1 MLLGGGPHT
10 GDHPMTDL
18 PQLAQTEATLKALHD
33 LIGASLKEVKAQ
45 MQDALEAT
53 GATRVDA
60 IVPDGTK
67 VGTIYRPTTSTEA
80 RITDPEKYLQ
90 WVREHAP
97 EGTIVSRIVTEVR
110 ASYTKALLAEL
121 TAAGTLVWCDKDTGE
136 LHDVPGVE
144 IVPTRSTTHSVR
156 LTKDGP
162 EKIAAAWRNGELAH
176 LDVLPQL
183 TAGGEQ

>member
-1 MLLGGGPHT
+1 
-10 GDHPMTDL
+10 MTDL

-53 GATRVDA
+53 SATRIDA
-60 IVPDGTK
+60 KVPDGTK
-67 VGTIYRPTTSTEA
+67 VGTIYRPTASTEA
-80 RITDPEKYLQ
+80 RVTDPEKYLK

-97 EGTIVSRIVTEVR
+97 SEITSRIITEVR
-110 ASYTKALLAEL
+110 ASYTKALLAQL
-121 TAAGTLVWCDKDTGE
+121 TATGAPVWADADGVA
-136 LHDVPGVE
+136 HDVPGVE
-144 IVPTRSTTHSVR
+144 IVPTRNTTHSVR

-162 EKIAAAWRNGELAH
+162 EKIAEAWRNGELAH